1 MSKCS
6 SFHKTKFQLSKKLQ
20 NKNSNKI
27 VRQNATVVTLGKVLG
42 WWWSYGLGL
51 CFEIEHE
58 IFQLEFGPGLEPDK
72 NPLMFKMFFFS
83 FRCFL
88 CASDS
93 YHVFIFHTR

>member
-20 NKNSNKI
+20 IKNSNKI

-58 IFQLEFGPGLEPDK
+58 IFQLEF
-72 NPLMFKMFFFS
+72 
-83 FRCFL
+83 
-88 CASDS
+88 
-93 YHVFIFHTR
+93 